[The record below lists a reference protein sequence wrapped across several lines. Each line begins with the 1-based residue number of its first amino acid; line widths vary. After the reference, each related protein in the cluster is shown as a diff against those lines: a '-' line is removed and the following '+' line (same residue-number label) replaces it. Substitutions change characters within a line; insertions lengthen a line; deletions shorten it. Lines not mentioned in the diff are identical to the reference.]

1 MPYKFSPSSLNLMKD
16 CPRCFWLHFNKG
28 IKRPRGIFPSLPSGM
43 DRILKEHFDA
53 FRDRG
58 ELPPVLAKLAG
69 KVKLFD
75 DAELLDGWRNNFRG
89 ISWEDEEG
97 NRLRGAVDNIL
108 QKGKKLIV
116 LDYKT
121 RGYPLKEDTA
131 AYSQDQLDLYNF
143 LLRKN
148 GYKTENYAYLLFYH
162 PKGATKNGDI
172 AFHTDLV
179 KMKISVKNA
188 ENIVKNALALLGG
201 DMPEHAEK
209 CEYCKWANESQPEG
223 GYKQLTLD

>member
-1 MPYKFSPSSLNLMKD
+1 MKD

-53 FRDRG
+53 FMEKG
-58 ELPPVLAKLAG
+58 EVPPELEEIEDG
-69 KVKLFD
+69 IRLFD
-75 DAELLDGWRNNFRG
+75 DVELLGLWRNNFKG
-89 ISWEDEEG
+89 IQWEDKDG

-131 AYSQDQLDLYNF
+131 AYSQDQLNLYNF

-162 PKGATKNGDI
+162 PNKVSKKGDI

-179 KMKISVKNA
+179 KMKTSVKDA

-209 CEYCKWANESQPEG
+209 CEYCKWAEKSRPNSEHRQS
-223 GYKQLTLD
+223 TLD